1 MTRYTLPPLP
11 YSYAALEPHISA
23 EIMELH
29 HDKHHQAYV
38 DGANKAI
45 DALIE
50 ARAKDDLKNVA
61 TLERQLAFNVSGHIL
76 HSVFWRNLSPD
87 GGGQPGGGL
96 ALAIER
102 DFGGFGAFEKQLR
115 QVAGTI
121 MGSGWAALIWDPVSR
136 RLGTT
141 QIYDHQ
147 SNVTQAGVPLL
158 VLDAWEHAYY
168 LQYRTKKTDYFAALS
183 NLWNWEDVEQRLIRA
198 QKLDLALE
206 HVVSVDVAA
215 DAGSPARP
223 A

>member
-11 YSYAALEPHISA
+11 YGYAALEPHISA

-45 DALIE
+45 AALFE

-76 HSVFWRNLSPD
+76 HSIFWRNLSPD

-102 DFGGFGAFEKQLR
+102 DFGSFAAFEKQLR

-147 SNVTQAGVPLL
+147 SNVTQAGIPLL

-183 NLWNWEDVEQRLIRA
+183 NLWNWQDVEQRLIRA

-206 HVVSVDVAA
+206 NVVSVDVAA
-215 DAGSPARP
+215 DAGSPVRP